1 MDTPSK
7 GLIDWFARNPV
18 AANLVM
24 FLVFFAGVLSMWSIS
39 KEMIPRSDLNV
50 IRISVPYPGAAP
62 IEVEKGV
69 ILPIESA
76 LEGLQGIKSITARA
90 NRDSAR
96 LTLDIEPNANINEVT
111 TLVENRV
118 DAITNFPEDIENPR
132 IQRLD
137 TNMWAMGV
145 SVYGNMT
152 DSQKKSLGDEIFNE
166 LLAMPEVK
174 ELRLWGA
181 GDYEISIEVKED
193 QLRALNLTLSE
204 VASAVRQSSLDLPAG
219 VIRTA
224 SGNILVRTEG
234 KAYTGPDFAS
244 IVVRSNTDG
253 TQLRLADVAEVRDG
267 FKETSYANRF
277 DRANA
282 FTVGI
287 FSLEGQNL
295 LDISQVVNAY
305 AKEKQQTL
313 PIGHK
318 IAVFNDEAYYL
329 NGRLTM
335 MAENL
340 LMGGILVAL
349 VLSLFLNIQIALW
362 VMVGIPLSF
371 AGALWLMPLGGVT
384 INIMS
389 LFAFIMVLGI
399 VVDDAIIIGESVFSE
414 VSADYQKELGAGYPP
429 SAPYIASTASVI
441 TGTQRVATPSTIGL
455 LTTMAAFLP
464 MIFIGG
470 SFDGIAKS
478 MGIVVILSLFFSL
491 IESKLIL
498 PAHLVGFQINRPP
511 SNSLSA
517 LQALQNKVS
526 GALDDFIDHIY
537 QPLLKSAV
545 QHRYITLAGFLS
557 LLIIVIGATT
567 SGLVRHEFFP
577 VVPGDDV
584 KAQIVMQDGASQE
597 RMIETIAVIE
607 NAIYAI
613 DERYREKYPESAGLV
628 EHVAFFVRNDID
640 VIFRT
645 VLTKAEFR
653 NIDATE
659 IERLWRE
666 EVGILPNVRKQRYVA
681 SEGPSGPRISLSL
694 SGPNP
699 NELSRA
705 GMELQQYL
713 TQFQGVYDIY
723 NSQGAGSKEL
733 LITLKPF
740 ASQIGVS
747 LMDVAKQVRHAFY
760 GEEAQRIQ
768 RNSDTVKVMV
778 RYPIEQRRSIST
790 LEDMHI
796 RTVGG
801 DVVAIGDVADIQ
813 LGVGVT
819 AIDRL
824 DRKRTLT
831 VTAEVDADTIESSD
845 VVRDVRETFIPVLLQ
860 KYPSVEFRLSG
871 GTQEQDDYYLKML
884 VSGVASL
891 FLIYSLLA
899 VPLRS
904 YVQPI
909 IIMSVIPF
917 GFIGAVAGHV
927 LFDVT
932 INILSLFGIIAL
944 AGVVV
949 NDSLIMVEFA
959 NRERVAGMACEDA
972 IYSATRKRFRAIL
985 LTTLTTF
992 VGLLPMLFETSVQA
1006 QFVIPMALSLSFGI
1020 VFASAITLILVPCL
1034 YVMAETNRRFFG
1046 LILSV
1051 PLAFALTH
1059 FLHMIGAITPLLL
1072 NALLTAIALAL
1083 ASIVVAKLT
1092 GRLPEV
1098 DS

>member
-132 IQRLD
+132 VQRLD

-204 VASAVRQSSLDLPAG
+204 IASAVRQSSLDLPAG

-295 LDISQVVNAY
+295 LDISQAVNAY

-384 INIMS
+384 INVMS

-613 DERYREKYPESAGLV
+613 DQRYRDKYPESVGLV

-645 VLTKAEFR
+645 VLTKAEVR

-860 KYPSVEFRLSG
+860 KYPGVEFRLSG

-884 VSGVASL
+884 VSGAASL

-959 NRERVAGMACEDA
+959 NRERGTGMACEDA

-1051 PLAFALTH
+1051 PLAFSLTH

-1098 DS
+1098 GS

>member
-96 LTLDIEPNANINEVT
+96 LTLDIEPHANINEVT

-118 DAITNFPEDIENPR
+118 DAITNFPEGIEKPR
-132 IQRLD
+132 VQRLD

-295 LDISQVVNAY
+295 LDISQAVNAY

-511 SNSLSA
+511 SNSLNA

-526 GALDDFIDHIY
+526 GALHDFIDHFY

-557 LLIIVIGATT
+557 LFIIVIGATT

-713 TQFQGVYDIY
+713 NQFQGVYDIY

-790 LEDMHI
+790 LENMHI
-796 RTVGG
+796 RTMGG

-845 VVRDVRETFIPVLLQ
+845 VVRDVQETFIPVLLQ
-860 KYPSVEFRLSG
+860 KYPSVEFRFSG

-1020 VFASAITLILVPCL
+1020 VFASAITLVLVPCL